1 MKGGVGKT
9 AAAVNLAALSARQ
22 GLKTLLID
30 LDPQS
35 ASAFYLRIQPD
46 LRQKKKSILDEPEK
60 VKRFVREADIPHLFL
75 LPAVIGYR
83 NLDLIF
89 NDQQKPEKQLE
100 KMIKGFLHEFEMIF
114 IDSPPNLTLVSENI
128 LHAADLVLVP
138 VIPTPLSVMTLH
150 KLEDF
155 FVRKNLKI
163 KKLAPFISMA
173 EKRKKLHRETME
185 SMIPASALPFFK
197 SVIPYSSDIERMG
210 ETRQP
215 VNISKPGSGGARA
228 FLLLWLEIKQLLRV

>member
-30 LDPQS
+30 LDPQA

-46 LRQKKKSILDEPEK
+46 ARQKKKSLLDEPEK
-60 VKRFVREADIPHLFL
+60 VHRLLRESDYTKLFL
-75 LPAVIGYR
+75 LPSVIGYR
-83 NLDLIF
+83 NLDLVF
-89 NDQQKPEKQLE
+89 NDQNKPEKQLE
-100 KMIKGFLHEFEMIF
+100 KLIKGFLHDFDMVF

-128 LHAADLVLVP
+128 LHAADLILVP
-138 VIPTPLSVMTLH
+138 VIPTPLSVMTLQ
-150 KLEDF
+150 KLEEF
-155 FVRKNLKI
+155 FIRKNLRL

-173 EKRKKLHRETME
+173 ESRKKLHRETIE
-185 SMIPASALPFFK
+185 SLTTVSSLPFFK
-197 SVIPYSSDIERMG
+197 SVIPYSSDVERMG

-215 VNISKPGSGGARA
+215 INISAPNSRGARA
-228 FLLLWLEIKQLLRV
+228 FLLLWLEIKQLLKL